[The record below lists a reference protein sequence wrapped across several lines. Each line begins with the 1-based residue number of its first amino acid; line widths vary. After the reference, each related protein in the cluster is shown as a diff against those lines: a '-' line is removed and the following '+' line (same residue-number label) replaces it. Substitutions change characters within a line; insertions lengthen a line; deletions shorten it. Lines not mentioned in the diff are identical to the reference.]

1 MRKYLFILICLPL
14 FAQVPDT
21 NTFSFTDVKDE
32 IEDNGGATTNSLVD
46 AFTNANA
53 SGFDPAYEGSKNS
66 LLNFRNYTHC
76 GVPFNQDFDTTT
88 QTGSPTS
95 IFINSSEDKLYLM
108 GGSNVYYYT
117 ITTGDLSTI
126 SYQSSFNTGFQ
137 DANNRYF
144 TFNTTASKMYVV
156 SINNDIIFQYSV
168 SSGTITY
175 DSVSASIST
184 QIGGN
189 TPRDLS
195 LSNNNRLYVL
205 SSSEVIY
212 QYNLSTASN
221 LSTMSYSG
229 LSFNTSTLGTVSNI
243 TKIFVKNDGT
253 KIYLIDSAENIYEC
267 DLGTAYN
274 ISTLT
279 YNGINTADLGQVVAD
294 QPFGVHI
301 NTAGD
306 KLYLTSQPDK
316 KIYQFDVT
324 CPWEIH

>member
-1 MRKYLFILICLPL
+1 MNKILIFL
-14 FAQVPDT
+14 FCTSVWAQVPNTD
-21 NTFSFTDVKDE
+21 TFSFLDVKNE
-32 IEDNGGATTNSLVD
+32 IESNGGATTNSLVD
-46 AFTNANA
+46 AFANANA

-66 LLNFRNYTHC
+66 LLNFRNYGHC
-76 GVPFNQDFDTTT
+76 AVNFNQSFSTTT
-88 QTGSPTS
+88 QTGSPAS
-95 IFINSSEDKLYLM
+95 IFINSTEDKLYLI
-108 GGSNVYYYT
+108 GGSTVYYYT

-144 TFNTTASKMYVV
+144 TFNTTGSKMYVISV
-156 SINNDIIFQYSV
+156 NNDVIYQYSV

-175 DSVSASIST
+175 DSANSYIGV
-184 QIGGN
+184 QIGGDS
-189 TPRDLS
+189 PYDLK
-195 LSNNNRLYVL
+195 LANNNRLYVL
-205 SSSEVIY
+205 STSGVIF
-212 QYNLSTASN
+212 QYNLATPSSITTTSYAS
-221 LSTMSYSG
+221 
-229 LSFNTSTLGTVSNI
+229 LSFDTNTLGLANNI

-279 YNGINTADLGQVVAD
+279 YNGINTADLQQIVAD
-294 QPFGVHI
+294 QPFGLHI
-301 NTAGD
+301 NTTGD
-306 KLYLTSQPDK
+306 KLYLSSQPDD